1 MRVFLFLQV
10 IALIIFVYTMYF
22 LPSNLYFIS
31 VVSVFVIVNTVGL
44 TYYVFRTWWKELQN
58 PGKITKFL
66 YFTLLFIAVIAVIFL
81 FSNIFRMWVYK
92 YPEDSL
98 VNFSNSLLVIST
110 FLLVSFG
117 ISYLTL
123 KRELEKQLQE
133 YEKLRN
139 VQQKLSI
146 QVVRYK
152 TNPHFLFNSLST
164 AISMLDLQVEREK
177 IREYLS
183 NIAEL
188 FRVVLN
194 APEVWTLK
202 DELELAK
209 RYLEIQ
215 KVRVEGLEYEITMG
229 PACETVRIPSL
240 VLQPIVENSIVHGI
254 AKSKNGGKIKLE
266 CMKVNGIVTIKVSD
280 NGKGGEKIIPGTGL
294 KLVQELMS
302 AFSRKVELNF
312 ETSLEVG
319 TIVTLSWEDVN

>member
-44 TYYVFRTWWKELQN
+44 TYYVFRTWWKEIRNSGQLSE
-58 PGKITKFL
+58 FL
-66 YFTLLFIAVIAVIFL
+66 YFTLLFTAIVAVLFL

-92 YPEDSL
+92 YTEDSL
-98 VNFSNSLLVIST
+98 VNFSNSLLVVST

-117 ISYLTL
+117 VSYLAL
-123 KRELEKQLQE
+123 KRELEKQIQE
-133 YEKLRN
+133 YEKLRT

-164 AISMLDLQVEREK
+164 AISMLELQVEREK

-183 NIAEL
+183 NLAEL

-202 DELELAK
+202 DELELTK

-215 KVRVEGLEYEITMG
+215 KVRVEGLEYEITMS
-229 PACETVRIPSL
+229 PACETVKIPSL
-240 VLQPIVENSIVHGI
+240 VLQPIVENSVVHGI

-266 CMKVNGIVTIKVSD
+266 CMKVNGTVTIKVRD

-294 KLVQELMS
+294 KLVQELMN
-302 AFSRKVELNF
+302 AFSRKVELYF
-312 ETSLEVG
+312 ETSPEGG
-319 TIVTLSWEDVN
+319 TIVTLSWEDVG

>member
-31 VVSVFVIVNTVGL
+31 IVSVFVIVNTVGL
-44 TYYVFRTWWKELQN
+44 TYYVFRTWWKEIRNSGQL
-58 PGKITKFL
+58 TKVF
-66 YFTLLFIAVIAVIFL
+66 YFTLLVTAIVAVLFL
-81 FSNIFRMWVYK
+81 FSNIFRMWVYR
-92 YPEDSL
+92 YTEDSL
-98 VNFSNSLLVIST
+98 VNFSNSLLAIST

-117 ISYLTL
+117 VSYLTL
-123 KRELEKQLQE
+123 KRELEKQIQE
-133 YEKLRN
+133 YEKLRT
-139 VQQKLSI
+139 VQQRLSI

-164 AISMLDLQVEREK
+164 AISMLDLRVEREK

-183 NIAEL
+183 NLAEL

-266 CMKVNGIVTIKVSD
+266 CTKVNGTVTIKVSD
-280 NGKGGEKIIPGTGL
+280 NGKGGEKIIPGMGL
-294 KLVQELMS
+294 KLVQELMN
-302 AFSRKVELNF
+302 AFSRKVELHF
-312 ETSLEVG
+312 ESSPESG
-319 TIVTLSWEDVN
+319 TIVTLSWEDIG